1 MDMDMMDVVVMN
13 RAVDKDRDMDMD
25 VVVMDRD
32 IDMDVNDMDR
42 YMDMGGPPTP
52 WHGGSWTEEH
62 LSTVP
67 RRHACCA

>member
-1 MDMDMMDVVVMN
+1 MYMDMDMDMDMMDVVVMN
-13 RAVDKDRDMDMD
+13 RAVDK
-25 VVVMDRD
+25 DRD